1 MIYLHGPR
9 QFYQDLSLTKLI
21 PIHEQIN
28 LRLQS
33 SFINVRNHPVFG
45 NASGSGAFD
54 SGVRDT
60 RFDTGG
66 PTNES
71 GGETPG
77 FGRIIEL
84 RANIGF

>member
-9 QFYQDLSLTKLI
+9 HFYQDLSLTKLI

-33 SFINVRNHPVFG
+33 SFINVWNHPVFG

-60 RFDTGG
+60 RFGTGG